1 MHKYI
6 NKCIYVLYIYILYK
20 VIKYLKTV
28 KAENKVAVEKILYN
42 QKIYTSTQK
51 KKLPNIV
58 VKLEI

>member
-6 NKCIYVLYIYILYK
+6 NKCIYILYIYILYK